1 VKNMDLKELVKELV
15 KMRMEE
21 LEEYVINYPL
31 ETMGLLVAMGWFI
44 MCLNMC
50 YRSAEGDEDM
60 DKFAF
65 FMFFMGMYLLFP
77 VYFVFDIILGMN
89 LSGVDD

>member
-1 VKNMDLKELVKELV
+1 MDLKELVKELV

-21 LEEYVINYPL
+21 LGGYIFNHTL
-31 ETMGLLVAMGWFI
+31 EMAALLVAMVWLVI
-44 MCLNMC
+44 CLNMC
-50 YRSAEGDEDM
+50 YRGAEGDEDM

-65 FMFFMGMYLLFP
+65 FMFFMGMYFLFP
-77 VYFVFDIILGMN
+77 VYFVFDIVLGMN